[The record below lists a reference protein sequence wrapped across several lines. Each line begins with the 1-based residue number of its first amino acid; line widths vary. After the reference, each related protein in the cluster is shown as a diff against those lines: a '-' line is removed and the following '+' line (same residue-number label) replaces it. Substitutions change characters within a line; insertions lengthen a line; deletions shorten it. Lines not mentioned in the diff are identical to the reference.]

1 MAAVGDSFEKIG
13 LHTNV
18 CVALSAKGINGPRP
32 QQAATLM
39 HTTHDLCDVL
49 ATVMPHTG
57 RHTLL
62 ISFASHCVLAANVPK
77 FALVIASSPAA
88 ATKLSNVA
96 KMLNIMGV
104 TPFLVLDAADT
115 SRTSG
120 CVTPSLVIT
129 TLQVAQKWPKEEF
142 LKCASMLVEDCAQC
156 SPADL
161 EAVMHTVSSASDPM
175 NMFLLTTQSPSAVP
189 VSIRYALHRRR
200 RRFCSPNAAPPAFTF
215 LLATDHDDR
224 LNLLRKIVQIKSLRR
239 MLVLTHSKE
248 VKDLR
253 MRLHQW
259 GLSAFALGRN
269 TVASEQS
276 AVINEFITSSSAVL
290 VASDA
295 YAGLDLLDVDCV
307 IQYYP
312 PQKSMDEEEW
322 ADFIRCIRTTANPE
336 TSTRFI
342 TLLGTDDFTLGSYF
356 MNRAECEPII
366 LNVTPNHS
374 RFADIVFNPV
384 SVAHER
390 VNQPLPASIDVP
402 KTQTKAKN
410 FSNNNNGG
418 GGYYNG
424 NNNNFKANEGGNQK
438 KYNHNDDIK
447 HKGDD
452 FKRKEGEGN
461 FTKRK
466 EQGTTPT
473 NQGASYPSNPQ
484 KEPKAKDVAPKSQ
497 PAAESATAAS
507 PSATEEAPTEQKSKR
522 QERRDKYHAE
532 TKQQRAK
539 K

>member
-18 CVALSAKGINGPRP
+18 CVALTAKGINGPRP

-49 ATVMPHTG
+49 ATVLPHTG

-62 ISFASHCVLAANVPK
+62 ISFAAHCVLAANVPK
-77 FALVIASSPAA
+77 FALVVASTPAA

-104 TPFLVLDAADT
+104 TPFLVLDPSDT

-129 TLQVAQKWPKEEF
+129 TLQTVQKWQKEEF
-142 LKCASMLVEDCAQC
+142 LKCASMLVEDCSQC
-156 SPADL
+156 PTADL
-161 EAVMHTVSSASDPM
+161 EAVMHTVASASDPM

-189 VSIRYALHRRR
+189 MSIRYALHRRR
-200 RRFCSPNAAPPAFTF
+200 RRYSSHGAAPPAFTF

-224 LNLLRKIVQIKSLRR
+224 LNLLRKIVQMKSLRR

-253 MRLHQW
+253 LKLHQW
-259 GLSAFALGRN
+259 GLSAYALGRN

-276 AVINEFITSSSAVL
+276 TIMNEFINSSSSVL

-295 YAGLDLLDVDCV
+295 YSGLDLLDVDCV

-322 ADFIRCIRTTANPE
+322 SDFIRCIRTTANPE
-336 TSTRFI
+336 ASTRFI

-356 MNRAECEPII
+356 MSRAECESII
-366 LNVTPNHS
+366 LNVTPNHP
-374 RFADIVFNPV
+374 RFADIIFNPIP
-384 SVAHER
+384 AAFER
-390 VNQPLPASIDVP
+390 VSQPMPASIDIP
-402 KTQTKAKN
+402 KVQPKAKN
-410 FSNNNNGG
+410 FNNNN
-418 GGYYNG
+418 
-424 NNNNFKANEGGNQK
+424 NNNINTYISFNF
-438 KYNHNDDIK
+438 
-447 HKGDD
+447 
-452 FKRKEGEGN
+452 
-461 FTKRK
+461 
-466 EQGTTPT
+466 
-473 NQGASYPSNPQ
+473 
-484 KEPKAKDVAPKSQ
+484 V
-497 PAAESATAAS
+497 
-507 PSATEEAPTEQKSKR
+507 
-522 QERRDKYHAE
+522 
-532 TKQQRAK
+532 
-539 K
+539 